1 MMSDCCKRPKNP
13 CMVCRRTVTAK
24 TGLQCQ
30 GSCKSWI
37 HFTCCSYTPGKIKD
51 IKAKIIKVRCPCPDC
66 STQGPKEIVMKDSS
80 FTCINKTCPINMPP
94 ACKQDPDCPLNKMV
108 QQPSPCT
115 MSCKEWPGVPCSG
128 KSCSE
133 NTQEECCPERRA
145 HPIPHQQPT
154 CPPPPPPPAPCIPA
168 PTPCPLPQSGPPK
181 SCSPARTFPLPKP
194 CSKPCS
200 PLPRSPTPITPPHL
214 SNSPSPARRMSPS
227 STPVMPSISLV
238 ENMCETVGL
247 LSDQLNQLMCKMTDV
262 LNPST
267 NSQQEPTPC
276 RCPKNP
282 GSANMSRR

>member
-1 MMSDCCKRPKNP
+1 MSDCCKRPKNP

-80 FTCINKTCPINMPP
+80 FTCINKTCPINNPP
-94 ACKQDPDCPLNKMV
+94 KCAKDRDNNNKMV
-108 QQPSPCT
+108 QQPSPCKL
-115 MSCKEWPGVPCSG
+115 SCKEWPGVPCSG
-128 KSCSE
+128 NSCQA
-133 NTQEECCPERRA
+133 NTQEECCPPDPRA
-145 HPIPHQQPT
+145 CPIPTPPPG

-168 PTPCPLPQSGPPK
+168 PVPCPRPQPP
-181 SCSPARTFPLPKP
+181 PKP
-194 CSKPCS
+194 CSPS
-200 PLPRSPTPITPPHL
+200 TPPCRPQHHRP
-214 SNSPSPARRMSPS
+214 SEQSDMPQHMQTQQSHTPPQYYQQNSPGHTSNTGSPARRMSPS

-247 LSDQLNQLMCKMTDV
+247 
-262 LNPST
+262 
-267 NSQQEPTPC
+267 
-276 RCPKNP
+276 
-282 GSANMSRR
+282 